1 MTPAS
6 WDRVPIAAQTI
17 EATLSQFATFLV
29 LEIGPTDDDLATVR
43 DTISGIDDLLKTVGF
58 RDLSAKLSCVVGIGS
73 DAWDRLSPD
82 ARPHELAPFPHMAN
96 GPHVAPAT
104 PGDLLLHVRAER
116 SDLCFELV
124 RVAMDAFGDS
134 VTVVDETTAF
144 RYFDARDL
152 LGFVDGTANPVGP
165 DLTKAALIGDEDP
178 QFAGGS
184 YVVVQKYLHDLKT
197 WASYG
202 ADLQAEIIGR
212 VKADNVELPDAETGQ
227 KAHKTLATLEID
239 GVEQDILRDNMP
251 FGRAGSGEF
260 GTYFIGYSGRASV
273 TLEMLRRMF
282 YGDDASH
289 LHDRILDVSTATTG
303 TLFFA
308 PSAEQLAGLSN
319 VP

>member
-1 MTPAS
+1 MTSVPS
-6 WDRVPIAAQTI
+6 DRVPIAAQTI

-29 LEIGPTDDDLATVR
+29 LEIGPTDDDLATAR
-43 DTISGIDDLLKTVGF
+43 ATISGIDDLLKTVGF
-58 RDLSAKLSCVVGIGS
+58 RDLSARLSCVVGIGS
-73 DAWDRLSPD
+73 DAWERLSPG
-82 ARPHELAPFPHMAN
+82 ARPHQLAPFPHIAN
-96 GPHVAPAT
+96 GPHIAPST

-116 SDLCFELV
+116 FDLCFELV
-124 RVAMDAFGDS
+124 RVVMDAFAGS

-165 DLTKAALIGDEDP
+165 DLTAAALVGDEDP
-178 QFAGGS
+178 EFAGGS
-184 YVVVQKYLHDLKT
+184 YVVVQKYLHDLTT

-202 ADLQAEIIGR
+202 ADKQAEIIGR
-212 VKADNVELPDAETGQ
+212 LKADNVELPDAETGQ

-308 PSAEQLAGLSN
+308 PSAAYLASLGDA
-319 VP
+319 